1 MSPHSPSPG
10 SGQRYQASILRRAK
24 RDPGEQRA
32 GQALG
37 LIVSLLAIV
46 VLTAFLNKQSL
57 TGPDPCR
64 TAVFAVLVDSWAF
77 ALATIVLQHG
87 TGLSLTDWKS
97 CSAAIVLCLTLYITT
112 KSVCLFLTERA
123 FIVRNG
129 SKRRLESKLYLFN
142 SAGLVLSALLAA
154 GEVERLAYGVS
165 QPNIPSG
172 EREMHHRGTE
182 ICACASDLI
191 YLTTLFLIP
200 LRHLN
205 ASTGMLRNPANIRLR
220 SIAIRTFIGSCLT
233 ATSSIVLVL
242 RRGDPVGHQ
251 MRQRNRGGSSC
262 GSDHHHPDTQG
273 HGDRCC
279 CFVSE
284 TGPYDAA
291 AGRRRSSSATA
302 AWCCRRPSDGTT
314 IRATSLMMRRDSL
327 ASVCNGNQ
335 PPPPPLQSHPN
346 SSSSSDYHSAVASA
360 GPIHWD
366 NIFSLFSHEDGQDK
380 QLSPKETVA
389 PGTLEAAPVAAA
401 PATDEGGAPAA
412 APTIHTTA
420 TSVGATEVMPLQRP
434 KPSRALS
441 SIRSIR
447 SVVMGDELSQAEQG
461 QRPGGGEES
470 CEEKGQ

>member
-46 VLTAFLNKQSL
+46 VLTAFLNTWRSSRGRSYPLSSGVSLVVVSPDLRRPDKQSL

-233 ATSSIVLVL
+233 ATSSIVGQEKVLLRDGGLVL
-242 RRGDPVGHQ
+242 PPPQRRDDNQGHQ
-251 MRQRNRGGSSC
+251 PDDEKRLACLAPVTTTRQSPPRVRSTGTTSS
-262 GSDHHHPDTQG
+262 
-273 HGDRCC
+273 R
-279 CFVSE
+279 
-284 TGPYDAA
+284 
-291 AGRRRSSSATA
+291 SSAT
-302 AWCCRRPSDGTT
+302 RTGK
-314 IRATSLMMRRDSL
+314 TSS
-327 ASVCNGNQ
+327 C
-335 PPPPPLQSHPN
+335 P
-346 SSSSSDYHSAVASA
+346 
-360 GPIHWD
+360 
-366 NIFSLFSHEDGQDK
+366 
-380 QLSPKETVA
+380 PKETVA